1 MAGKVV
7 SFRVSDPLMQRL
19 DKLAQETKRDTSTL
33 AHEALADYL
42 ARQDEQSAAIDEAVL
57 AANSGEFISNEAMTA
72 WLESWGSDNELPPPE
87 IDIRKP
93 RR

>member
-1 MAGKVV
+1 MAAKVV

-19 DKLAQETKRDTSTL
+19 DKLAQVTKRDTSTL

-42 ARQDEQSAAIDEAVL
+42 ARQDEQAAAIDEAIL
-57 AANSGEFISNEAMTA
+57 AADSGEFISNEAMTK
-72 WLESWGSDNELPPPE
+72 WLASWGTDQELSPPE
-87 IDIRKP
+87 VDIRKH